1 MSSSRL
7 PVPNSW
13 AGVPGEDAPD
23 RECVDPA
30 VAEVLVL
37 AADIGILEDCA
48 EAPLLD
54 LIPEAQ
60 ARSIRSNRQPE
71 DRRRRILA
79 RLLLAFGL
87 GILDNWDMRTGLAA
101 VRHEPQGRPW
111 VAGCS
116 RPISIS
122 HAGQWAVC
130 GIGQTHASGGIGVDV
145 EKIRP
150 LDAEDFR
157 LVFTLRECAAIRKA
171 ANPASELI
179 RRWTIK
185 EAVLKSGGTGLLAD
199 PLQVDTEGATDGAGI
214 QWRHLP
220 LAHDYWLTVAGQMRS
235 ATARLVLPSRNH
247 LITGGLISAP
257 SRKLPGTPSPCMA

>member
-7 PVPNSW
+7 SVPNSW
-13 AGVPGEDAPD
+13 AGVPDEDAPD

-30 VAEVLVL
+30 AAEVLIL
-37 AADIGILEDCA
+37 AADIGILEGCT

-54 LIPEAQ
+54 LMPEAQ
-60 ARSIRSNRQPE
+60 ARSIRGNRQPE

-87 GILDNWDMRTGLAA
+87 GILGNWDMRTGLAA

-116 RPISIS
+116 RPVSIS

-130 GIGQTHASGGIGVDV
+130 GIGQARASGGIGVDV

-157 LVFTLRECAAIRKA
+157 LVFTLPECAAIRRA
-171 ANPASELI
+171 GNPASELI

-185 EAVLKSGGTGLLAD
+185 EAVLKASGTGLLAD
-199 PLQVDTEGATDGAGI
+199 PLRVDTTETGDGAGVL
-214 QWRHLP
+214 WRHLP
-220 LAHDYWLTVAGQMRS
+220 LAHDYWLTVAGQMHG
-235 ATARLVLPSRNH
+235 ATASLVLPSRDQ
-247 LITGGLISAP
+247 LIM
-257 SRKLPGTPSPCMA
+257 C